1 MECGHITRS
10 VQFDNR
16 QNRIRF
22 TQLCNIR
29 FRRNAMHVV
38 RTIVCKSRFNAFIL
52 SLFGIALLGAL
63 LAVAQVTALPT
74 DVGQKTALIGL
85 PYASGEWT
93 VVNGEKGSFSVRD
106 GVLCIAPVAHTNLF
120 HVPDD
125 GFVVVNAPMV
135 LFAPEGDFT
144 FKAKVSAQLVNV
156 YDVAALVAY
165 GDDKHWAKLCF
176 ENSALQEATVVAV
189 VTREHSDDT
198 NSETVASPFV
208 YLAIARKGNKYSMH
222 FSRDGQQW
230 RLVRHFQLPSEPKM
244 RLGFAAHTDSDHQFI
259 ADFSEIVYRPT
270 TPPNMRQLSSADLS
284 EPAAR

>member
-1 MECGHITRS
+1 VRGSVLRIT
-10 VQFDNR
+10 
-16 QNRIRF
+16 
-22 TQLCNIR
+22 
-29 FRRNAMHVV
+29 
-38 RTIVCKSRFNAFIL
+38 
-52 SLFGIALLGAL
+52 
-63 LAVAQVTALPT
+63 
-74 DVGQKTALIGL
+74 
-85 PYASGEWT
+85 
-93 VVNGEKGSFSVRD
+93 
-106 GVLCIAPVAHTNLF
+106 PVAHTNLF
-120 HVPDD
+120 HAPDD

-189 VTREHSDDT
+189 VTRERSDDT

-208 YLAIARKGNKYSMH
+208 YLAIARKGNEYSMH

-244 RLGFAAHTDSDHQFI
+244 RLGFTAHTDSDHPFI
-259 ADFSEIVYRPT
+259 AGFSEIVYRPT
-270 TPPNMRQLSSADLS
+270 APPNMRQLNSADLS
-284 EPAAR
+284 GPGAQ